1 VTIPNPDLHSS
12 SETGVGLGITSWKS
26 TDRNELDVRKPLL
39 VSISHRSE
47 ELRFYNL
54 V

>member
-1 VTIPNPDLHSS
+1 VLAEAQTIDVKMVVF
-12 SETGVGLGITSWKS
+12 GV
-26 TDRNELDVRKPLL
+26 DVRMPMV

-47 ELRFYNL
+47 ELRFYGL